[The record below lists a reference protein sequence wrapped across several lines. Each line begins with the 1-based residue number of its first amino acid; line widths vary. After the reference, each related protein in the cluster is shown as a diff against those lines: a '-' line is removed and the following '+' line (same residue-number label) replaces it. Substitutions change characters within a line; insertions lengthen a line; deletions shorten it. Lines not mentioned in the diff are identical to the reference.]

1 MTNQPKP
8 TPLGY
13 SWHPAFDNNGVT
25 RFFIYHQK
33 DHKSAPAFIQHN
45 STLLC
50 FTNLEDAGKF
60 CDLLNSGSIS
70 LTYSHPQTSNTKPK
84 KKK

>member
-1 MTNQPKP
+1 MAERIKP
-8 TPLGY
+8 IAPGY

-25 RFFIYHQK
+25 RFFIYYQK
-33 DHKSAPAFIQHN
+33 DQKSAPAFIQHN

-70 LTYSHPQTSNTKPK
+70 LTYSQPTKSPKPK
-84 KKK
+84 KTK